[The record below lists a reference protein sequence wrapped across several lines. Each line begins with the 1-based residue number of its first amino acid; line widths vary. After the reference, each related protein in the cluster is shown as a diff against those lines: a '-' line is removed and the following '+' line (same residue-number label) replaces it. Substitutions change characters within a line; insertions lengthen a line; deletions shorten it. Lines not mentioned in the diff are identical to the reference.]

1 MDEDFYTR
9 RRANF
14 GLVILLTVSI
24 LLLTAHLSNFV
35 RGLKNFVYYI
45 VAPTPQSANRVVH
58 SGNDLFLTFKE
69 VVSIHQDNLALRSAL
84 EKYTYLDSEFR
95 QMKEEN
101 QRLRTL
107 VGFPMPPERASVI
120 ARVVMREP
128 GSWFQHIIIDKGSM
142 DGIYLDAAV
151 LSWAKDK
158 PAVLGRVAEVR
169 EHSAKVVLIT
179 NVLSAMPVQLRQ
191 TGEDG
196 LLEGSNGHRMRLS
209 YLVPETRA
217 AIGDEVVTS
226 PLSTVFPPGIAI
238 GQISDMVTAA
248 QEAFRTA
255 VVKPAVDFSS
265 LREVVV
271 LVEQKHGVP
280 GEK

>member
-35 RGLKNFVYYI
+35 RGLKNFAYYI
-45 VAPTPQSANRVVH
+45 VAPTPQSANRVIH
-58 SGNDLFLTFKE
+58 SGNNLFQTFKE
-69 VVSIHQDNLALRSAL
+69 VVSIHQDNIALRTSL
-84 EKYTYLDSEFR
+84 EKYTYLDTEFR

-101 QRLRTL
+101 QRLRSL
-107 VGFPMPPERASVI
+107 VGFPLPPEHSSVI
-120 ARVVMREP
+120 ARVITREP
-128 GSWFQHIIIDKGSM
+128 GSWFQHIIVDKGYAE
-142 DGIYLDAAV
+142 GIYLDAAV
-151 LSWAKDK
+151 LAWANDK

-179 NVLSAMPVQLRQ
+179 NVLSAMPVQLRV

-196 LLEGSNGHRMRLS
+196 LLEGSNSHRMRLS
-209 YLVPETRA
+209 YLIPETKA

-226 PLSTVFPPGIAI
+226 PLSTVFPPGIVI
-238 GQISDMVTAA
+238 GQVSDMVAAA

-271 LVEQKHGVP
+271 LVERKHGAQGV
-280 GEK
+280 K